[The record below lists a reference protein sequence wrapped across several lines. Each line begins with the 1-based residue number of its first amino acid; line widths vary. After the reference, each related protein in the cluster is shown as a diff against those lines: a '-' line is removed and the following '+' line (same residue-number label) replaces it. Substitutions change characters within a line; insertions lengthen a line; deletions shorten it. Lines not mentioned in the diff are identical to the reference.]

1 MKKIIWWSVIGIV
14 GVLFLF
20 IILPHWVKKVKE
32 KEKPIVVKIYEIL
45 NYEKVKAYGEAE
57 ILQLRWEVE
66 LPASVE
72 FNYAYS
78 METQGK
84 KIKMKFPGVD
94 KWIFFRGTG
103 RTREM
108 EELDRWK
115 GQVLIES
122 NE

>member
-1 MKKIIWWSVIGIV
+1 MKKIIWWAVVSIV

-20 IILPHWVKKVKE
+20 IILPHWVKKAKE
-32 KEKPIVVKIYEIL
+32 KEEPIVVKIYEIL
-45 NYEKVKAYGEAE
+45 NYERVKKYGEAE

-94 KWIFFRGTG
+94 QWIYFSGTG